1 MNIALNNLN
10 EKQHNNLTVFLETT
24 FSYKNK
30 HLDALVDE
38 SLMTFEIFKECLDIT
53 MKTGDVREFAEICNQ
68 FPKFLDSLIFEME
81 EEVNSISIEDY
92 YNKLSVGEKKRLKKS
107 EDDFRQKVLS
117 EFGVYLTDK

>member
-10 EKQHNNLTVFLETT
+10 EEQYNNLKVFLATT

-30 HLDALVDE
+30 HLDALADE

-53 MKTGDVREFAEICNQ
+53 VKTGDVREFAEICNQ
-68 FPKFLDSLIFEME
+68 FPNFLDSLIFEME
-81 EEVNSISIEDY
+81 EEVNSINIEDN
-92 YNKLSVGEKKRLKKS
+92 YNKLSVGEKERLKKS

-117 EFGVYLTDK
+117 EFGVYLIDK